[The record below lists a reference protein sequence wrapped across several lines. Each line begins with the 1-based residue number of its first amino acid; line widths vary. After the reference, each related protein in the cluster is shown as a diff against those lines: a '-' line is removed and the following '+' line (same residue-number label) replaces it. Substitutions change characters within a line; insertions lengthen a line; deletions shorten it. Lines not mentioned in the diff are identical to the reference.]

1 MKKSVQVISIIVLS
15 LLMCLTSFAK
25 EEVIYVNL
33 DTLGNVEDITAVNIL
48 TPNSNGEILDYG
60 KYTGIRNMTTLD
72 ELFYDGE
79 KISGKVSTDKIYVEG
94 KTLKTD
100 IPWKVYIFY
109 YLDGQY
115 IYPEDLIGKSGKLE
129 IYMFF
134 RGTGTD
140 KTFYD
145 NYTLQITATL
155 DTDICKNIIA
165 EDATIANVGSNKQL
179 SYVVLPK
186 VDKDILISADVT
198 NFEMDP
204 ITINAVNM
212 NMGLDAHEM
221 DLEGY
226 NKDYDDLMNDLDDMD
241 EALDDMLEGS
251 LDLMDGANDLSK
263 GIHKTY
269 NGWKD
274 FIDYLEGMTHIPLS
288 ETEEVKTL
296 LKAMRKLDNGAE
308 DLYYGTEEFRD
319 GIVEFYDK
327 IKDIEGDTKPKDKV
341 KDKMNEI
348 LDDAFGKNFVP
359 VSFIDDRNQ
368 DVDSVLF
375 VMKTPKL
382 ELPEVEQEELI
393 EVQQTFWEK
402 LIGLYKDIFS

>member
-1 MKKSVQVISIIVLS
+1 MKKLVQSILIIALS
-15 LLMCLTSFAK
+15 LLLCLTSFAK

-48 TPNSNGEILDYG
+48 TADSNGEILDYG
-60 KYTGIRNMTTLD
+60 EYSSIRNMTTLD
-72 ELFYDGE
+72 ELFYDGQ
-79 KISGKVSTDKIYVEG
+79 KITGKISTDKIYIEG
-94 KTLKTD
+94 KTTGTD

-109 YLDGQY
+109 YLDGKY

-134 RGTGTD
+134 RGTDTNKD
-140 KTFYD
+140 FYN
-145 NYTLQITATL
+145 NYTLQVTATL
-155 DTDICKNIIA
+155 DTDICKNIVCK
-165 EDATIANVGSNKQL
+165 DATIANVGSNKQL

-226 NKDYDDLMNDLDDMD
+226 NKDYDDLMDDLDDMD
-241 EALDDMLEGS
+241 EALDDMLEGTME
-251 LDLMDGANDLSK
+251 LMDGASDLSK
-263 GIHKTY
+263 GIHDARK
-269 NGWKD
+269 GVEALVEKLD
-274 FIDYLEGMTHIPLS
+274 PMLS
-288 ETEEVKTL
+288 LSADPEVKKL
-296 LKAMRKLDNGAE
+296 LKGMRKLDNGSD
-308 DLYYGTEEFRD
+308 DLYEGIEEFRD

-327 IKDIEGDTKPKDKV
+327 VKDIEGDTKPKDKV

-359 VSFIDDRNQ
+359 ISFIDSRNQ
-368 DVDSVLF
+368 NVESVLF

-382 ELPEVEQEELI
+382 ELLEIEEEPEI
-393 EVQQTFWEK
+393 EIEQTFWQK